1 MAGTQGPEKG
11 GGAVSV
17 ESRIAAALAPF
28 GDPVEAALL
37 YASAQDLPPRYYT
50 FSCSSSG
57 DDFGDDE
64 PGCERWMVSV
74 HFFAPLDEN
83 VVKRVRKTKL
93 ALFQAGFTWPHCEDA
108 SDQDGRHFVFE
119 CEAVEEVET
128 DCEI

>member
-1 MAGTQGPEKG
+1 MAGDQGPEEG

-17 ESRIAAALAPF
+17 EKKLTAALAPF

-37 YASAQDLPPRYYT
+37 YASAQDLPERYYT

-93 ALFQAGFTWPHCEDA
+93 ALFRAGFTWPHCEDA

-119 CEAVEEVET
+119 CETVEGAET
-128 DCEI
+128 A